1 MPRRT
6 PGAFVDTNV
15 LLRFLL
21 GDDPTQ
27 SPKAAALFKRAS
39 EGKEV
44 LAIEDGVL
52 AETIWVLEK
61 YVKVPRLEIARRL
74 ALLLGIA
81 GVQGAGGRRVLLEA
95 LATYGRTVCDF
106 VDCLLAARSK
116 SRKQKVYTF
125 DVTGFSRLNC
135 AWEEPA

>member
-6 PGAFVDTNV
+6 PGALVDTNV

-21 GDDPTQ
+21 GDDPSQT
-27 SPKAAALFKRAS
+27 PKAAALFKRAS
-39 EGKEV
+39 EGKEI

-61 YVKVPRLEIARRL
+61 HVKVPRIEIARQL
-74 ALLLGIA
+74 ALVMGLS
-81 GVQGAGGRRVLLEA
+81 GVHGTGGRRVLLEA
-95 LATYGRTVCDF
+95 LATYGATVCDF

-116 SRKQKVYTF
+116 ARTQKVYTF
-125 DVTGFSRLNC
+125 DVTDFQRLDC
-135 AWEEPA
+135 AWEQPA